1 MNNSLLVHSLDSL
14 NHLSGNMKN
23 CLEVKLSAALL
34 EQVLKG
40 LSEHVHHHYVIHL
53 AILSFLI
60 TYEMEIWYSGFA
72 SQFVNKFGLPEK
84 HDMLLVLDSLLDF
97 SCEEITCLFLL
108 DLVDVSKGTSS

>member
-1 MNNSLLVHSLDSL
+1 MHGLDSL
-14 NHLSGNMKN
+14 NHLSGDMEN

-34 EQVLKG
+34 EQVLKR

-53 AILSFLI
+53 AILGFLI

>member
-1 MNNSLLVHSLDSL
+1 MHSLDSL
-14 NHLSGNMKN
+14 DHLSGDVKHRF
-23 CLEVKLSAALL
+23 EVELPSALL
-34 EQVLKG
+34 EQVLEG

-60 TYEMEIWYSGFA
+60 TYEMEIGYSGFT
-72 SQFVNKFGLPEK
+72 SQFVDKFGLPEK

-97 SCEEITCLFLL
+97 SCEEISCLLFL